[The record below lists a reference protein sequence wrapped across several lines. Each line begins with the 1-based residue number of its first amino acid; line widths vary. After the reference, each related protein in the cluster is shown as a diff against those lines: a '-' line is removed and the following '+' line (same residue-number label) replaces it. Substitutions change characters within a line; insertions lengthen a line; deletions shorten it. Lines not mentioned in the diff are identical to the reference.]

1 MRRRLSGGGAGA
13 DARPPHAIEPAR
25 VPRAGAGSPGATVP
39 VAMVTAFLLIVCEPQ
54 RIHDVGQ
61 ALADMEGVDEV
72 YTTTGSTDFVAV
84 VRVPDLDALAALVTE
99 RVARE
104 PGIVRT
110 DTHLAMRSYGRKE
123 IQAAYDIGLD

>member
-1 MRRRLSGGGAGA
+1 
-13 DARPPHAIEPAR
+13 
-25 VPRAGAGSPGATVP
+25 
-39 VAMVTAFLLIVCEPQ
+39 MVTAFLLIVCEPQ

-99 RVARE
+99 RIARE